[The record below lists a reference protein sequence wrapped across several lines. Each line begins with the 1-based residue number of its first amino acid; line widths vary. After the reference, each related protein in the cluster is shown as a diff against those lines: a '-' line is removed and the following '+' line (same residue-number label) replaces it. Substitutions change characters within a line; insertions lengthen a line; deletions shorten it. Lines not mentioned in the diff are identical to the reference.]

1 MDEQL
6 RVRLADPRRDA
17 AAVASIYR
25 PAIEETIASFE
36 LEAPDEA
43 AMRQR
48 METTLARTPWL
59 VAERDGEVVG
69 YAYAGPHHERAGY
82 AWSVNISV
90 YVRSDQQR
98 RGVGRALYTAL
109 LGLVRSQ
116 GFVNA
121 CAGISLPN
129 EASVRLHESF
139 GMRRLGVYHRI
150 GWKHGAWIDVAWFE
164 LRLSE
169 PVGEPAPPTPLPDLL
184 ATAEGRAAVERH
196 LASRD

>member
-1 MDEQL
+1 MDEQF
-6 RVRLADPRRDA
+6 RVRLADPPRDA
-17 AAVASIYR
+17 AAVAAIYR
-25 PAIEETIASFE
+25 PAVEETIASFE
-36 LEAPDEA
+36 RESPGEA

-48 METTLARTPWL
+48 METILARTPWL

-82 AWSVNISV
+82 AWSVNVSV
-90 YVRSDQQR
+90 YVRPDQQR
-98 RGVGRALYTAL
+98 LGVGRALYTAL

-121 CAGISLPN
+121 CAGVGLPN

-139 GMRRLGVYHRI
+139 GMRLLGVYHRI
-150 GWKHGAWIDVAWFE
+150 GWKNGAWIDVAWFE
-164 LRLSE
+164 LRLAE

-184 ATAEGRAAVERH
+184 ATDEGRATVEGLLVPR
-196 LASRD
+196 S